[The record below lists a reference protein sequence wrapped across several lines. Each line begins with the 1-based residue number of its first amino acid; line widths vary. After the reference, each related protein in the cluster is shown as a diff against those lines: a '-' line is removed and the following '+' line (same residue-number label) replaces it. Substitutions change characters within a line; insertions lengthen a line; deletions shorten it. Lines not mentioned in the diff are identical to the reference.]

1 MESYNVNKECIGLR
15 RAKSI
20 GEISFLKLKNIPI
33 KKIDRYQKKTYYWF
47 ENNNKEA
54 DKVLAEYYFSE
65 YIDFF
70 NIIQE
75 TRKELFKNLHKEK
88 R

>member
-1 MESYNVNKECIGLR
+1 MNNYNINKKYTGLR

-33 KKIDRYQKKTYYWF
+33 RKIDKYQKKTYYWF

-54 DKVLAEYYFSE
+54 DKVLAEYYFNE

-75 TRKELFKNLHKEK
+75 TRKELFKNLHK
-88 R
+88 